1 MTANELGSS
10 IKHTLYRQLGRA
22 SGRIQNHRALDVDV
36 LEDDISYLV
45 VFDAPGAETDDIQV
59 RYIDGNVKIKVDRFR
74 PFREEYSMCFP
85 GRGMHLGG
93 VAELPPDAVVDP
105 NAGTATLSE
114 TGTLRIEIPKSSAV
128 DESEAD
134 SAADTEIDAGPS
146 ARPESTPDHSAG
158 DDAHT
163 PAPHQTTATREDS
176 SETTA
181 SGDAP
186 TGTVD
191 PE

>member
-10 IKHTLYRQLGRA
+10 IKHALYRQLGRA
-22 SGRIQNHRALDVDV
+22 SGRIQNHRNLDVDV
-36 LEDDISYLV
+36 LEDDTSYLV
-45 VFDAPGAETDDIQV
+45 VFDVPGAETDDIQV
-59 RYIDGNVKIKVDRFR
+59 RYIEGNVKIKVDRFR

-93 VAELPPDAVVDP
+93 EADLPPDAVVDP

-114 TGTLRIEIPKSSAV
+114 TGTLRIDIPKSSALEKR
-128 DESEAD
+128 ESERT
-134 SAADTEIDAGPS
+134 AATETDAGPS
-146 ARPESTPDHSAG
+146 ARPASPTDHSS
-158 DDAHT
+158 D
-163 PAPHQTTATREDS
+163 
-176 SETTA
+176 TTA

-186 TGTVD
+186 TGTVE